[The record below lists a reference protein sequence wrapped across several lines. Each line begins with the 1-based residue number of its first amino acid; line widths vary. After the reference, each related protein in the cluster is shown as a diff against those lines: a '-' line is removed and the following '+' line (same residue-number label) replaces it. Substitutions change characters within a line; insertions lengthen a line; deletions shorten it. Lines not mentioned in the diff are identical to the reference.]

1 MEKYTT
7 IRISS
12 DTIVRVILYVLLFA
26 LLYYVRDVVLV
37 ILTSVV
43 IASATEPATLWF
55 KKYNISRLLAVILIY
70 VCSAL
75 VLAGVFYFLIPPLLN
90 DASNLLSK
98 LPEYLAHIP
107 FWNPAPETV
116 TTLTQSTAVQTFS
129 VLPSQFSFGEA
140 VSEIQAAISSANQG
154 LLNAV
159 SGIFGGLLS
168 FILVVVLSFY
178 LAVQE
183 DGVQDFLKVI
193 VPVRNQKY
201 VLDLWKRSQV
211 KIGLWMQGQVLLG
224 LLIAILVYLGL
235 TIFKVK
241 NALLLAILAGG
252 FELIPVFGPIL
263 AAIPAVIAAI
273 FDDGGLTKG
282 LLVAGLYL
290 IIQQFENHLIY
301 PLVVRKIVG
310 VSPIVVILAFIVGGK
325 LAGFLGILLS
335 VPVASALMELYSDVQ
350 REKMSEREKL
360 ATEEL
365 GG

>member
-12 DTIVRVILYVLLFA
+12 ETIVRVILYILLFA

-37 ILTSVV
+37 ILASVV
-43 IASATEPATLWF
+43 IASATEPATLWL
-55 KKYNISRLLAVILIY
+55 KKYNISRLIAVIVVY
-70 VCSAL
+70 VCTAG
-75 VLAGVFYFLIPPLLN
+75 VLAGIFYFLIPPLLS

-98 LPEYLAHIP
+98 LPEYLSHVP
-107 FWNPAPETV
+107 FWNPAPETL
-116 TTLTQSTAVQTFS
+116 TTITQSSAVQTFS
-129 VLPSQFSFGEA
+129 SAIPSSFSFGDA
-140 VSEIQAAISSANQG
+140 LSNIQSAISSANQG

-201 VLDLWKRSQV
+201 VLDLWKRSQL

-241 NALLLAILAGG
+241 NALLLAILAGL

-263 AAIPAVIAAI
+263 SAIPAVIAAI
-273 FDDGGLTKG
+273 FDGGGITKG
-282 LLVAGLYL
+282 LLVVGLYL

-350 REKMSEREKL
+350 KEKMSARERL
-360 ATEEL
+360 AVEEAK
-365 GG
+365 